1 MEISFLT
8 AAFVIEPE
16 ASPVKAETAAA
27 AQQKKYEQ
35 AVIVAP

>member
-8 AAFVIEPE
+8 AAFVIETE
-16 ASPVKAETAAA
+16 ASPVKAKTAA
-27 AQQKKYEQ
+27 AQQKKYKQ